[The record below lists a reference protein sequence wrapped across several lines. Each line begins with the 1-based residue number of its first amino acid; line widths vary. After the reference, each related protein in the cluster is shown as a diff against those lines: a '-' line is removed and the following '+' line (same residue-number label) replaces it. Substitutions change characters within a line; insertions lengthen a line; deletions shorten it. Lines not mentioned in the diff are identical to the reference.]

1 MCLRRRDHH
10 RHPAW
15 TRIRTF
21 RLCVYGLDK
30 PRLVC
35 RARWSVRRHGCAA
48 PASLQIAARYRVLQT
63 DLPDPDIQAGVPLGI
78 LCRTASRISAGTRR
92 WHAAS
97 TGGTGLPMAA
107 MLRCMR
113 STTACHSAALCC
125 AGSWRAGHWEQVA
138 LKAWPAGVSRPSAVA
153 LFRGIWACFCKYA
166 RSVACS
172 FVDGAWIPIM
182 SWSLMMRAR
191 AAMRAMTAGHS
202 AAVCSPGPGRP
213 WHWVQ

>member
-138 LKAWPAGVSRPSAVA
+138 LKAWPAGVSRPLAVA
-153 LFRGIWACFCKYA
+153 VFKGIWACFCKYA
-166 RSVACS
+166 SSIEPCPCGRLHMRRGTRA
-172 FVDGAWIPIM
+172 GA
-182 SWSLMMRAR
+182 
-191 AAMRAMTAGHS
+191 AGTGS
-202 AAVCSPGPGRP
+202 AAAGLRCRGCGGVCRRRGCARCARG
-213 WHWVQ
+213 